1 MRQEMDITMLK
12 QNAQWIKPAHEL
24 GESAP
29 LFRRQFSV
37 TKEISKATLLITAM
51 GVYEATL
58 NEKRVGDFILAPG
71 WTSYHKRLQVQEY
84 DITSSLK
91 EENELTVLVGKGWY
105 RSPMGWPDEE
115 QQAALGQI
123 PEMCIRDSPLGMPR
137 SRETAFMA
145 SIFERP
151 EFI

>member
-1 MRQEMDITMLK
+1 MPSGSSGAR
-12 QNAQWIKPAHEL
+12 L

-91 EENELTVLVGKGWY
+91 EENELTVLVAKG
-105 RSPMGWPDEE
+105 GIE
-115 QQAALGQI
+115 ALWGGR
-123 PEMCIRDSPLGMPR
+123 MKNNKRR
-137 SRETAFMA
+137 
-145 SIFERP
+145 
-151 EFI
+151 